1 MSEQE
6 KNTPEDGLQ
15 NAAESS
21 PGTTDSAGEA
31 SSGED
36 LHLMLEDARNKAD
49 EHWNALLRTQAEI
62 ENLRR
67 RHGKE
72 LENAHKFA
80 LEKFVNELLPVR
92 DSMEMGLTAAQDDGV
107 DIAKIREGLDLTLKM
122 MASAMEK
129 FEVREIS
136 PLGQKF
142 NPELHQAMA
151 MQESADAEPN
161 TVLVVVQKGYTL
173 NDRLVRPAMVIVAKA
188 AAVDKQSNSPAYDA
202 ETRSGS
208 GQQLDEQ
215 A

>member
-6 KNTPEDGLQ
+6 KNTPEDSPQ
-15 NAAESS
+15 NAAKD
-21 PGTTDSAGEA
+21 GASADNAAA

-92 DSMEMGLTAAQDDGV
+92 DSMEMGLTAAQDNGV
-107 DIAKIREGLDLTLKM
+107 DIEKIREGLDLTLKM

-129 FEVREIS
+129 FEVREVS

-142 NPELHQAMA
+142 NPDLHQAMA

-173 NDRLVRPAMVIVAKA
+173 NDRLVRPAMVVVAKA
-188 AAVDKQSNSPAYDA
+188 AAADQQPNTTAYDS
-202 ETRSGS
+202 EKRPGS